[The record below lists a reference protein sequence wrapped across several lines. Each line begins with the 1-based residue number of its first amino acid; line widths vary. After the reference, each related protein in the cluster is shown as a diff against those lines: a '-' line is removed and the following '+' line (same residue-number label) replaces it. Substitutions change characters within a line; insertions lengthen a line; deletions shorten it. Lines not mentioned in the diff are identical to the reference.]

1 MDVNPCL
8 SLVYARCT
16 SPAARGLREKHDSTA
31 VDTLASA
38 RPLSSTAPALTAW
51 WKSTRR
57 TSCLPRSPPVCTFS
71 WTDGRTAGY
80 DRIVDLHAIAPEGQA
95 ARARSYALWDAE
107 LMKPQDD
114 IEGLCTQA
122 IVRNLVAGSAGGMN
136 RRRLLTIAAAF

>member
-1 MDVNPCL
+1 VVEVDEANVVSAPI
-8 SLVYARCT
+8 SARLHVLLDGWTNC
-16 SPAARGLREKHDSTA
+16 GLRRKPVSRRERIPNA
-31 VDTLASA
+31 QE
-38 RPLSSTAPALTAW
+38 PL
-51 WKSTRR
+51 
-57 TSCLPRSPPVCTFS
+57 V
-71 WTDGRTAGY
+71 

-136 RRRLLTIAAAF
+136 RRRLLTIAAAWPDAAGRGFAAAGGPLSPR

>member
-1 MDVNPCL
+1 VVEVDEANVVSAPI
-8 SLVYARCT
+8 SARLHVLLDGWTNC
-16 SPAARGLREKHDSTA
+16 GLRRKPVSRRERIPNA
-31 VDTLASA
+31 QE
-38 RPLSSTAPALTAW
+38 PL
-51 WKSTRR
+51 
-57 TSCLPRSPPVCTFS
+57 V
-71 WTDGRTAGY
+71 